1 MAKGIVPRWFLA
13 ALSLIPLTV
22 CSVPARAS
30 VGVGPRAYPFSEG
43 SHGGL
48 PLQGTWSVQLD
59 REDQGE
65 AQQWF
70 DQELSGAIVLP
81 GVLTA
86 QGYGDPVSMQTKWT
100 GNIKKVWTSDPYYKQ
115 YQTPSNFKM
124 PFWLQPDRHYVGAA
138 WYQRQVEVPPEWQG
152 KRLTLFLER
161 PHWKTTV
168 WFDDRPLGSKD
179 SLGTAHLYELGR
191 DEAPGKH
198 RLTIRVDN
206 RMIVDVGNNA
216 HSVSDHTQ
224 GNWNGLA
231 GRIELQASDPV
242 WIDDVRVYP
251 NIKDKTVKVKVS
263 LGNLTGAS
271 GAGTLMVRVSPPW
284 RGRPALAS
292 RGHLG
297 LALPES
303 DAAIAE
309 AQGQDAL
316 ATKEQGQDALA
327 TAGVPQAGRLVS
339 VPVSWTAQGGSV
351 ESTYPMGNECQL
363 WDEFRPNLYTMTVEL
378 KGPNCQS
385 QRSVQFGMREVG
397 TQGTRIALNGR
408 PIFLRGTLEC
418 CIFPQTG
425 HPPTDVDSW
434 RRIIRI
440 CKAHGLNHIR
450 FHSWC
455 PPEAAFVAA
464 DELGFYYHVECSA
477 WATVG
482 NGGPFDQWLYQ
493 ESEAMVKAYGNHPS
507 FTFLAYGNEPS
518 GKNQNQFLGDFVS
531 YWKQRDPRRLYTS
544 AAGWPLL
551 PVNDYYSTPAPRIQ
565 QWGQGVQ
572 SRVNAQPPE
581 TMTDYRDFV
590 EQHKNAP
597 VVSHEI
603 GQWCVYP
610 NLDEMTKY
618 TGLLKARNF
627 EIFQDQL
634 ERNGML
640 HQARAFL
647 MASGKLQA
655 LLYKEDIESALR
667 TPGFGGFQLLDLH
680 DFPGQGTALVGVL
693 DPFWDSK
700 GYITAEQY
708 RRFAGPIVPLA
719 RLERR
724 IFEWGDVVQARIELA
739 QFGPTDL
746 ENVTPIW
753 TIRSLGGI
761 VAQGVLAKQTVKAGT
776 LSTLGEIRAKLPE
789 GEKAQRLNLEVTIRD
804 TEAANDWD
812 LWAFPKWRGRP
823 ALAPRVEG
831 ILPSN
836 RGQDARDTQGQDALA
851 TPAAD
856 ILVTRELDQA
866 ALDRLNQGGKVL
878 LLPPAQMIRND
889 ERHPITMGF
898 SSIFWNTVWTDWQP
912 PHTLG
917 ILCDGKH
924 PALEQF
930 PTQYHSNWQWWE
942 LIHGAAPFIL
952 TSHPKLQP
960 VVQVIDDWVTAR
972 KLALVFEARVGN
984 GKLLACSCDIVS
996 DLDKRPVA
1004 RQMRHSL
1011 LAYMAGTLFD
1021 PQYNMTA
1028 EQLSALL
1035 QEPSPLQKLDAAVSA
1050 SNEHPSHRAAL
1061 AIDGNP
1067 ATVWHT
1073 NWEPM
1078 AQPPHALILDLKVPV
1093 RLRGLT
1099 YLPRQDMTNGRIAR
1113 YEVYVS
1119 TDGKQWSQAV
1129 ATGTWPNDATLKTI
1143 RFEKPQDARF
1153 VKLVALS
1160 EVRGQPFAS
1169 AAEVDILV
1177 E

>member
-1 MAKGIVPRWFLA
+1 VDWNQLRNKESQMAKGIVPRWFLA
-13 ALSLIPLTV
+13 VLSLIPLT
-22 CSVPARAS
+22 AKAD
-30 VGVGPRAYPFSEG
+30 
-43 SHGGL
+43 GL
-48 PLQGTWSVQLD
+48 TLAGMWSFQLD
-59 REDQGE
+59 REDRGE
-65 AQQWF
+65 AEQWF
-70 DQELSGAIVLP
+70 ARDLSGVIVLP

-100 GNIKKVWTSDPYYKQ
+100 GNISKTWQSDPYYKQ
-115 YQTPSNFKM
+115 YQTPGNFKM
-124 PFWLQPDRHYVGAA
+124 PFWLQPDRHYVGAV
-138 WYQRQVEVPPEWQG
+138 WYQRQIEITPEWQG
-152 KRLTLFLER
+152 KRVLLFLER

-168 WFDDRPLGSKD
+168 WLDGQHIGSKD
-179 SLGTAHLYELGR
+179 SLGTPHVYELG
-191 DEAPGKH
+191 ANVTGGKH

-206 RMIVDVGNNA
+206 RMIADVGNNA

-224 GNWNGLA
+224 GNWNGIV
-231 GRIELQASDPV
+231 GRMELRATDPV

-251 NIKDKTVKVKVS
+251 DIKGKTVKVNVS
-263 LGNLTGAS
+263 LGNSTGAS
-271 GAGTLMVRVSPPW
+271 GTGTLTIHVAGPSW

-292 RGHLG
+292 RGHPG
-297 LALPES
+297 LAS
-303 DAAIAE
+303 DTPVGSE
-309 AQGQDAL
+309 M
-316 ATKEQGQDALA
+316 QGQDALA
-327 TAGVPQAGRLVS
+327 TAGVPNAGQPLS
-339 VPVSWTAQGGSV
+339 VPVSWTAQGGSA
-351 ESTYPMGNECQL
+351 ECTYPMGSDCQL

-378 KGPNCQS
+378 KGSNCQD
-385 QRSVQFGMREVG
+385 QTSVKFGMREVG
-397 TQGTRIALNGR
+397 VQGTRIAINGK

-418 CIFPQTG
+418 CIFPLSG

-434 RRIIRI
+434 KRIIRI

-455 PPEAAFVAA
+455 PPEAAFIAA

-482 NGGPFDQWLYQ
+482 DGGPFDKWLYQ

-507 FTFLAYGNEPS
+507 FTFMAYGNEPG
-518 GKNQNQFLGDFVS
+518 GKNQNRFLGDFVS
-531 YWKQRDPRRLYTS
+531 YWKQRDSRRLYTS
-544 AAGWPLL
+544 GAGWPML
-551 PVNDYYSTPAPRIQ
+551 PENDYYSTPAPRIQ
-565 QWGQGVQ
+565 QWGQGVH
-572 SRVNAQPPE
+572 SRVNGKPPE

-634 ERNGML
+634 DRNGML
-640 HQARAFL
+640 HQAHAFL

-700 GYITAEQY
+700 GYITARQY
-708 RRFAGPIVPLA
+708 RRFAGPMVPLA

-724 IFEWGDVVQARIELA
+724 IFESGDVVQARIELA
-739 QFGPTDL
+739 QFGPVDL
-746 ENVTPIW
+746 ENVTPLW
-753 TIRSLGGI
+753 AIRSSAGI
-761 VAQGVLAKQTVKAGT
+761 VAEGSLPKQTIKAGT
-776 LSTLGEIRAKLPE
+776 LSTLGEIRAKLPNS
-789 GEKAQRLNLEVTIRD
+789 EKAQKLNLEVTIHG

-812 LWAFPKWRGRP
+812 LWVFPKSVSWRGRP
-823 ALAPRVEG
+823 ALA
-831 ILPSN
+831 S
-836 RGQDARDTQGQDALA
+836 RGHLGLASSSPDATTGSATQGQDALA
-851 TPAAD
+851 TPADD
-856 ILVTRELDQA
+856 ILVTRELNEA
-866 ALDRLNQGGKVL
+866 AIDRLNRGGKVL
-878 LLPPAQMIRND
+878 FLPAAQTIRND

-917 ILCDGKH
+917 ILCDPNH

-930 PTQYHSNWQWWE
+930 PTEYHSNWQWWE

-952 TSHPKLQP
+952 TSHRNLQP
-960 VVQVIDDWVTAR
+960 VVQVVDDWVTAR
-972 KLALVFEARVGN
+972 KLALVFEARVGS
-984 GKLLACSCDIVS
+984 GRLLACSCDLVS

-1011 LAYMAGTLFD
+1011 LAYMADGRFD
-1021 PQYNMTA
+1021 PKYNMTV
-1028 EQLSALL
+1028 EQLSDLL
-1035 QEPSPLQKLDAAVSA
+1035 KQPSLLQKLGATAAA
-1050 SNEHPSHRAAL
+1050 SNYHPAHSPDL
-1061 AIDGNP
+1061 AIDGDP
-1067 ATVWHT
+1067 ATIWHT

-1078 AQPPHALILDLKVPV
+1078 AKPPHELILDLKESV

-1113 YEVYVS
+1113 YEVYLS
-1119 TDGKQWSQAV
+1119 TDGKEWGRPA
-1129 ATGTWPNDATLKTI
+1129 ATGTWPNDAKLKTV
-1143 RFEKPQDARF
+1143 RFENPQTARY
-1153 VKLVALS
+1153 VKLVAHS